1 MAELK
6 IHNSEDSNLHSDET
20 NIKWEFNN
28 AYLLFIIF
36 HQHLIRSG
44 VYE

>member
-20 NIKWEFNN
+20 NIEWEFNN
-28 AYLLFIIF
+28 AYLF
-36 HQHLIRSG
+36 IRSG